1 MTREAR
7 VAATSGFSQKSK
19 NLASV
24 STGDGTP
31 VSRGKTVHKNAA
43 KLGVPAKMRSAV
55 IRDSSS
61 HKKREQQIGRRAL
74 MHAKGGALDICMRPA
89 A

>member
-1 MTREAR
+1 M
-7 VAATSGFSQKSK
+7 AATSGFSQKNK
-19 NLASV
+19 NLTSV
-24 STGDGTP
+24 FTGDATP

-61 HKKREQQIGRRAL
+61 HKNREQQIGRRAL
-74 MHAKGGALDICMRPA
+74 MHVIGGALEICNRLHRC
-89 A
+89 